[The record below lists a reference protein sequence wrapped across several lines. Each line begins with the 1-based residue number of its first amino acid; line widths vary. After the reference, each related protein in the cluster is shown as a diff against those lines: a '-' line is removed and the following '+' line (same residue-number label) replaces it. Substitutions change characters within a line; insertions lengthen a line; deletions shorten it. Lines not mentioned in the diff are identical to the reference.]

1 MGSSVRPRML
11 RGSAE
16 QEGAVQCVVCERWFR
31 SRGGLAVH
39 RCREADEQSASTG
52 AGVQEDVSHGVQC
65 GECGRSFRRPGDL
78 KRHKCAAERAKP
90 VEQQRGAVQ
99 CGVCRR
105 WFRSRG
111 GLAVY
116 RCRSSSNS

>member
-1 MGSSVRPRML
+1 MS
-11 RGSAE
+11 E
-16 QEGAVQCVVCERWFR
+16 QEGAVQCVVCKRWFR

-39 RCREADEQSASTG
+39 RCSREADERSASTG

-65 GECGRSFRRPGDL
+65 DECERSFRRPGDL
-78 KRHKCAAERAKP
+78 KRHKCVAERDKP
-90 VEQQRGAVQ
+90 IEQQRGAVQ

-111 GLAVY
+111 GLAVH